1 MAQVGRLAGAILAR
15 SGSNYYFVGNPR
27 QPCDWTAAGF
37 ERPAQ
42 ELDALARPYVRLSP
56 LREVAIATTRLEL
69 ALEGDALPRLLTA
82 AFMIDRTGMISER
95 LWRLVIG
102 ESDER
107 ECPPDSQIA
116 ADWLAQMPP
125 AIWSIVRD
133 AVLRCS

>member
-15 SGSNYYFVGNPR
+15 SGSSHYFVGNPKE
-27 QPCDWTAAGF
+27 PCDWAAAGF

-42 ELDALARPYVRLSP
+42 ELDALARPYVRLNA
-56 LREVAIATTRLEL
+56 LREVALATPRLEL
-69 ALEGDALPRLLTA
+69 AVEGDALPRLLTA
-82 AFMIDRTGMISER
+82 TFVIDRTGMISER

-102 ESDER
+102 DSDER
-107 ECPPDSQIA
+107 ECPPDA
-116 ADWLAQMPP
+116 VVTADWLAQLPP